1 MGFKSGAFKLLREVV
16 AFCIACHRRST
27 KCECPSMTPRR
38 VALECGHD
46 APGGTVGK
54 FVHCAACGEI
64 PHWNASHGEA
74 DLAD

>member
-1 MGFKSGAFKLLREVV
+1 
-16 AFCIACHRRST
+16 
-27 KCECPSMTPRR
+27 MTPRR